1 MFPIEIQVGNPRYA
15 RKGKQIR
22 KYTYGPQSL
31 IWTPGSVFVLLRC
44 WRMVNCAKAVNRF
57 VMGIDLIA
65 SKMKQEIVH
74 EDLFISRTGVNHFT
88 LDNGKIR
95 SALSICEN
103 D

>member
-1 MFPIEIQVGNPRYA
+1 
-15 RKGKQIR
+15 
-22 KYTYGPQSL
+22 
-31 IWTPGSVFVLLRC
+31 
-44 WRMVNCAKAVNRF
+44 MVNCAKAVNRF

-103 D
+103 DWYGVRITPQQVGRHDQS